1 MKVGDIKLF
10 LCICCWVFAFPNI
23 SLAAYEGPSP
33 RPFQTMKDH
42 TGSREPGSPYKN
54 HGSPTAATKPTQ
66 NPTQSSGATQ
76 KPAVD
81 TSSKSPSSPGK

>member
-42 TGSREPGSPYKN
+42 TGSRGP
-54 HGSPTAATKPTQ
+54 GSPTAATKPTQ

-81 TSSKSPSSPGK
+81 TSSKSPSPPGK